1 MFMGLKYDQRT
12 LNRVLLQIKKRRKNL
27 ELSKEMFKK
36 ESKRY
41 LSLDDKQ
48 NFARTARLVECVK
61 FTNDEFDDFLNEL
74 VEIFSNKT
82 NIKPK
87 QIKKS

>member
-1 MFMGLKYDQRT
+1 MVLKYDQRT
-12 LNRVLLQIKKRRKNL
+12 LNRVLQQIKKRRKNL
-27 ELSKEMFKK
+27 ELSKETFKK

-48 NFARTARLVECVK
+48 NFARTARLVECLK

-82 NIKPK
+82 NVKPK
-87 QIKKS
+87 QIKKT

>member
-1 MFMGLKYDQRT
+1 MGLKYDQRT

>member
-1 MFMGLKYDQRT
+1 MGLKYDQRT
-12 LNRVLLQIKKRRKNL
+12 LNRVLQQIKKRRKNL
-27 ELSKEMFKK
+27 ELSKETFKK

-48 NFARTARLVECVK
+48 NFARTARLVECLK

-82 NIKPK
+82 NVKPK
-87 QIKKS
+87 QIKKT

>member
-1 MFMGLKYDQRT
+1 MGLKYDQRT
-12 LNRVLLQIKKRRKNL
+12 LNRVLQQIKKRRKNL